1 MMSDPSTPEDL
12 SRELRELV
20 AAGQFRE
27 TLERAQTGLPNS
39 VRQRPEVQLLA
50 ATAATRV
57 GELTTAVSLAEAAL
71 EKFRARGDRDGRMR
85 AVNLLGAI
93 AFEHG
98 RLPEAEP
105 LFGEALFLARQLG
118 DSLMEAR
125 ASNNLA
131 SMAVLRGEPDTAL
144 TLYRSALLSYT
155 RLGDRRGTSEAYH
168 NLGIT
173 FRLIREWHDSQDAAA
188 QAVRHAELVGERSLM
203 ALAVMGRA
211 EIELERG
218 DLELAERELDRAAAL
233 AHDAG
238 DELGSAEVTR
248 LQAVLALAKGDFES
262 ALRLAEAALLVA
274 QRFAS
279 TLLEGE
285 SAAAAARALRGMG
298 RTAEAENRRAL
309 AAERFEALGAVRWL
323 EQLQREWEEGGDKR
337 PRPKRPRKR

>member
-1 MMSDPSTPEDL
+1 MMSGPSTPDDL

-20 AAGQFRE
+20 SAGLFRE
-27 TLERAQTGLPNS
+27 ALARMQTSGAAPA
-39 VRQRPEVQLLA
+39 RQRPEVQLLG

-57 GELTTAVSLAEAAL
+57 GELSTAVSLAEAAL

-131 SMAVLRGEPDTAL
+131 SMAVLRGEADTAL
-144 TLYRSALLSYT
+144 TMYRSALLSYT
-155 RLGDRRGTSEAYH
+155 KLGDRRGTSEAYH

-173 FRLIREWHDSQDAAA
+173 FRLIREWHDSQDAATE
-188 QAVRHAELVGERSLM
+188 AVRHAELLGERSLM

-218 DLELAERELDRAAAL
+218 DLDLAHRELERAAAL
-233 AHDAG
+233 AREAG
-238 DELGSAEVTR
+238 DELGGAEVER
-248 LQAVLALAKGDFES
+248 LQAVLAIAKGDFES
-262 ALRLAEAALLVA
+262 GLRLAEAALAVA
-274 QRFAS
+274 QRFGSA
-279 TLLEGE
+279 LLEGE
-285 SAAAAARALRGMG
+285 CAAAAARALRGLG
-298 RTAEAENRRAL
+298 RAAQAESRRAL
-309 AAERFEALGAVRWL
+309 AAQRFEALGAVRWV
-323 EQLQREWEEGGDKR
+323 EQLQREWEEGGEK
-337 PRPKRPRKR
+337 PGKGKRPRKK